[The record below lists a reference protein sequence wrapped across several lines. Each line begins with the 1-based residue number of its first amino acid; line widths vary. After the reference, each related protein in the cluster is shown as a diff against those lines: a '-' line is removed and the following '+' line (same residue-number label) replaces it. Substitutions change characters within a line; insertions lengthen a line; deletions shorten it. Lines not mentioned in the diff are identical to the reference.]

1 LADTYIKISID
12 NGQVTLNKVILE
24 LPSVKLGQT
33 YIIDTEKPEI
43 LWDLLYN
50 LAGLPFPKITPLK
63 EPPPKELPPEKPTPE
78 TLRKEKIEQT
88 LMAMSA
94 KKIVEY
100 VFKERGLKITTDIKS
115 KNMII
120 RQALKSL
127 L

>member
-1 LADTYIKISID
+1 MADTYIKISVD
-12 NGQVTLNKVILE
+12 NGQVTLNKVILDS
-24 LPSVKLGQT
+24 PAVKLGQT

-50 LAGLPFPKITPLK
+50 LAGLPLPKIAPLK
-63 EPPPKELPPEKPTPE
+63 ELPPKELPPEKPTAE

-100 VFKERGLKITTDIKS
+100 VFKERGFRITTSIKS